1 MLIKPSH
8 HSQIGMSACQS
19 ISLSN
24 TQTMLF
30 DNDQKPEAIVL
41 NFFFSVI
48 GWLDENPKK
57 TKYRSQHYQ
66 VFMAFGFIY
75 TNIAYYPLNEK
86 Q

>member
-41 NFFFSVI
+41 NFFFSMA
-48 GWLDENPKK
+48 KQ
-57 TKYRSQHYQ
+57 TK
-66 VFMAFGFIY
+66 
-75 TNIAYYPLNEK
+75 EK
-86 Q
+86 WRNYSGNK

>member
-48 GWLDENPKK
+48 GWLVENPKNK
-57 TKYRSQHYQ
+57 IQESTLSSFHGFWFYLHKYSILP
-66 VFMAFGFIY
+66 F
-75 TNIAYYPLNEK
+75 E
-86 Q
+86 

>member
-1 MLIKPSH
+1 
-8 HSQIGMSACQS
+8 MSACQS

-48 GWLDENPKK
+48 GWLVENPKNK
-57 TKYRSQHYQ
+57 TKKKKQNTG
-66 VFMAFGFIY
+66 V
-75 TNIAYYPLNEK
+75 NIIKFSWLLVLFT
-86 Q
+86 QI